1 MTIERPV
8 DPERFRVYVLTSSAF
23 RGRWHTDV
31 AEAAIAGGAT
41 ALQLRAPEVDVESLR
56 TIAAD
61 LRAETRGT
69 GVTYIVN
76 DRVEI
81 AATVDAD
88 GAHVGQG
95 DDVSGARAALGPERI
110 LGISVLD
117 AEQAV
122 RAASLGADYLGVTVW
137 ATSTKPEAAPAG
149 LDEVRRIAEASQ
161 LPVVGIGGID
171 ASNAGDVIRA
181 GAAGVAV
188 ISTVAD
194 ADDPVAATRALRSA
208 VWTALDERGGAG

>member
-1 MTIERPV
+1 MTIERPI

-23 RGRWHTDV
+23 RGRWHTEV

-41 ALQLRAPEVDVESLR
+41 ALQLRAPEIDAEPLR
-56 TIAAD
+56 AIAAD
-61 LRAETRGT
+61 LRARTRGT
-69 GVTYIVN
+69 DVTFVVN
-76 DRVEI
+76 DVVVR
-81 AATVDAD
+81 
-88 GAHVGQG
+88 
-95 DDVSGARAALGPERI
+95 ARAELGPDRI
-110 LGISVLD
+110 LGVSVLD
-117 AEQAV
+117 ADQAV
-122 RAASLGADYLGVTVW
+122 LAASLGADYLGVTVW
-137 ATSTKPEAAPAG
+137 STATKPDAAPAG
-149 LDEVRRIAEASQ
+149 LDEVRRIAEATP

-208 VWTALDERGGAG
+208 VRSALHERGGAR

>member
-23 RGRWHTDV
+23 RGRWHTEI

-41 ALQLRAPEVDVESLR
+41 ALQLRAPEVDAEPLR
-56 TIAAD
+56 AIAAD
-61 LRAETRGT
+61 LRARTRGT
-69 GVTYIVN
+69 DVTYVVN
-76 DRVEI
+76 DVVEV
-81 AATVDAD
+81 AAAVDAD
-88 GAHVGQG
+88 GAHVGQD
-95 DDVSGARAALGPERI
+95 DDVVRARAELGPERI
-110 LGISVLD
+110 LGVSVLD
-117 AEQAV
+117 ADQAV
-122 RAASLGADYLGVTVW
+122 LAASIGADYLGVTVW
-137 ATSTKPEAAPAG
+137 STATKPDAAPAG
-149 LDEVRRIAEASQ
+149 LDEMRRIAEATP

-171 ASNAGDVIRA
+171 ASNAGDVIWA

-208 VWTALDERGGAG
+208 VRSALHGRGGAG